1 MNIKQIVNL
10 ASFYAKNVKNSA
22 FETNR
27 TKQGIKS
34 ANQNSLRPLKNN
46 QKAEFSAESQTQ
58 RGLDGLRGLRGF
70 GGLRNVRGLRG
81 ARLAE
86 YGRSMVEM
94 LGVLA
99 VIGVLS
105 VAGMMGYRYAMDK
118 YRANDIIYE
127 VNLRNRDTWH
137 KYQLKGLPENEDM
150 LNEWA
155 EYTSTGFPIGVYL
168 RSTDM
173 FDVQVDDVPSRVCL
187 NVLNTNLE
195 GPLLIWVPTGENGRQ
210 LYDGTNAKELCQ
222 YGEEDAENVSIVFTT
237 SLSQYGA
244 ELGGGEAV
252 DENGRPVRYCL
263 DDGDCTGTCE
273 RCGSDYKCESTC
285 PDATPICSA
294 TQGKCVRC
302 EVNDDCPINQICN
315 EATNECDEIP
325 EACAEDEFRSRNG
338 ACIPCSHPSNVIIS
352 ADETFGEDKAT
363 GAELCAN
370 CANEGTARKLET
382 AGSTTYCSYT
392 CTKGISVQGKDG
404 QCHPCVNP
412 DGTPNTE
419 VIEIN
424 GGTESKSQ
432 CLACGNREWVQGKT
446 GNGFWCFTTLNCP
459 DGYFIG
465 TEYSAHIGASGRVPE
480 CISCSDFNLRG
491 YMGYHSFSGPT
502 SQQTLTDTCNSCGNR
517 YENNNFCF
525 PKCEQPD
532 ENSEEST
539 ICLTDPSN
547 EKCKRKWQNYKGECF
562 DCNAVTDTNR
572 SLLVYDNKLSPLDEL
587 CQKCGRQVAGSGYCA
602 PKQNTCGVGKIMDV
616 SGNCVACDSAT
627 VATIISDEVSG
638 CTACNTDGK
647 ELRWVVSFP
656 STSGTTLKCMKKCG
670 EEQWQR
676 ASGVCMN
683 CSDNFYYPE
692 VGMSPELQNLCT
704 ACSVPN
710 ERVLV
715 QSNTFCAKESCEKNE
730 FHNYIGECISCDIE
744 KGTTVSNL
752 SPTLQQECEACGN
765 RILLGYMCV
774 LINPGVSGVCNSI
787 GNGSHENYPD
797 GDGKLFRDY
806 NGNCRDC
813 NTLGSVMMGNG
824 GTIEQCK
831 SCGNRRWDGGCAL
844 GLCTDGTTF
853 LNVNNQCISCT
864 TSSKTEIDN
873 ITTSRSSCTECDNKR
888 VMTAEDTSG
897 ATKAYCVN
905 DCFGQLQNVNGQ
917 CGGSSWG
924 VFEIGSDDTSK
935 SMCRNYERIVYSKV
949 NGDQTRWY
957 CSAEP
962 RDGYFI
968 NINGGLSSC
977 TSGSTEIPDSNDARN
992 LCLDCSGAKHT
1003 VVEKDGRFYCEKG

>member
-1 MNIKQIVNL
+1 MTIKQIVNL
-10 ASFYAKNVKNSA
+10 ASFYAKKVKNGEFKA
-22 FETNR
+22 NR
-27 TKQGIKS
+27 TKQGIQS
-34 ANQNSLRPLKNN
+34 ANQNSLTRLKNN
-46 QKAEFSAESQTQ
+46 QKAGFLAESQTQ
-58 RGLDGLRGLRGF
+58 YGLSGLNGVRRLRGLNGIS
-70 GGLRNVRGLRG
+70 GLQGVRRLRG

-105 VAGMMGYRYAMDK
+105 IAGMMGYRYAMDK

-195 GPLLIWVPTGENGRQ
+195 GPLLIWVPTGENGKQ
-210 LYDGTNAKELCQ
+210 LYDGTNAEELCQ

-294 TQGKCVRC
+294 TQGRCVRC

-315 EATNECDEIP
+315 EASNECEEIP

-338 ACIPCSHPSNVIIS
+338 ACIPCSHPSNVIING
-352 ADETFGEDKAT
+352 DEVFGADKAT
-363 GAELCAN
+363 GSELCAN

-404 QCHPCVNP
+404 ECHPCVNP

-419 VIEIN
+419 VIIIDE
-424 GGTESKSQ
+424 GVEPQAQ
-432 CLACGNREWVQGKT
+432 CLACGDREWIHT
-446 GNGFWCFTTLNCP
+446 ECLPILNCKLGLEFSSSLECKSCDEP
-459 DGYFIG
+459 IVGEIG
-465 TEYSAHIGASGRVPE
+465 SWK
-480 CISCSDFNLRG
+480 
-491 YMGYHSFSGPT
+491 FSGPT
-502 SQQTLTDTCNSCGNR
+502 SSAKLKEWCNACPNR
-517 YENNNFCF
+517 YAWVESCYQ
-525 PKCEQPD
+525 KCSQPD

-539 ICLTDPSN
+539 ICLIDPSN
-547 EKCKRKWQNYKGECF
+547 EKCKRKWQNADGTCF
-562 DCNAVTDTNR
+562 DCDAVGVNT
-572 SLLVYDNKLSPLDEL
+572 SLGAYITPSPEWIDL
-587 CQKCGRQVAGSGYCA
+587 CEKCGREVIGNRYCA
-602 PKQNTCGVGKIMDV
+602 PKQNICGEGKIMDINGKCYDCGFDTGIV
-616 SGNCVACDSAT
+616 IS
-627 VATIISDEVSG
+627 SDEISG

-647 ELRWVVSFP
+647 ELRWVVSFVG
-656 STSGTTLKCMKKCG
+656 SQKSMLKCLKKCNDG
-670 EEQWQR
+670 EFQDKNGYCYSCDKNSAPWIFEDTVSAISQELSELCSSCPEPYNRRSFRQYTCGR
-676 ASGVCMN
+676 EN
-683 CSDNFYYPE
+683 C
-692 VGMSPELQNLCT
+692 
-704 ACSVPN
+704 PN
-710 ERVLV
+710 
-715 QSNTFCAKESCEKNE
+715 NE
-730 FHNYIGECISCDIE
+730 FHDENGNC
-744 KGTTVSNL
+744 TTCTTNSPVNITSELSN
-752 SPTLQQECEACGN
+752 ECEACGN
-765 RILLGYMCV
+765 RININNNCIF
-774 LINPGVSGVCNSI
+774 INPGISGVCNSLE
-787 GNGSHENYPD
+787 NGEHENYPD
-797 GDGKLFRDY
+797 GDGVLFRDSEGY
-806 NGNCRDC
+806 CRRCDDPK
-813 NTLGSVMMGNG
+813 TYSPSS
-824 GTIEQCK
+824 TAQCK
-831 SCGNRRWDGGCAL
+831 SCGNRRNDGGCAY

-864 TSSKTEIDN
+864 TSSRTEIDN
-873 ITTSRSSCTECDNKR
+873 TITSKDSCMACDNKR
-888 VMTAEDTSG
+888 VMMAEDTSG
-897 ATKAYCVN
+897 TTKAYCVN

-924 VFEIGSDDTSK
+924 NFEIGSDETSK
-935 SMCRNYERIVYSKV
+935 DMCRNYERVVYSKV
-949 NGDQTRWY
+949 NGDQTKWY
-957 CSAEP
+957 CSSAP

-977 TSGSTEIPDSNDARN
+977 TSGSTEIPKSNDARN
-992 LCLDCSGAKHT
+992 LCLDCSGAKRT
-1003 VVEKDGRFYCEKG
+1003 VVEKDGRFYCEKS

>member
-1 MNIKQIVNL
+1 MTIKQIVNV
-10 ASFYAKNVKNSA
+10 ASFYAKKVKNSA
-22 FETNR
+22 FEANR
-27 TKQGIKS
+27 AKQGIKS
-34 ANQNSLRPLKNN
+34 ANQNSFTHLKNN
-46 QKAEFSAESQTQ
+46 QKAEYSEKSQLQ
-58 RGLDGLRGLRGF
+58 HGLHRLSGLRGMRF
-70 GGLRNVRGLRG
+70 
-81 ARLAE
+81 AE

-195 GPLLIWVPTGENGRQ
+195 GPLLIWVPTGENGKQ
-210 LYDGTNAKELCQ
+210 LYDGTNAEELCQ

-294 TQGKCVRC
+294 TQGRCVRC

-315 EATNECDEIP
+315 EASNECEEIP

-338 ACIPCSHPSNVIIS
+338 ACIPCSHPSNVIING
-352 ADETFGEDKAT
+352 DETFGADKAT

-392 CTKGISVQGKDG
+392 CTAGISVQASNGSC
-404 QCHPCVNP
+404 QPCFDESGNP
-412 DGTPNTE
+412 TTNTFF
-419 VIEIN
+419 IDA
-424 GGTESKSQ
+424 GTESRSQ
-432 CLACGNREWVQGKT
+432 CLACGNREWIQFD
-446 GNGFWCFTTLNCP
+446 NNHFCFPKL
-459 DGYFIG
+459 
-465 TEYSAHIGASGRVPE
+465 E
-480 CISCSDFNLRG
+480 CSDNQFAG
-491 YMGYHSFSGPT
+491 YGETRYQNTEPRCRDCSDSIKRSSLFYHAFSGPT
-502 SQQTLTDTCNSCGNR
+502 SLQKLRDMCNACPNR
-517 YENNNFCF
+517 YVWDNVCF
-525 PKCEQPD
+525 QKCEQPD

-539 ICLTDPSN
+539 ICLTDPGN
-547 EKCKRKWQNYKGECF
+547 EKCKRKWQNAYGDCF
-562 DCNAVTDTNR
+562 DCDALGVNTTLTYYVSSVN
-572 SLLVYDNKLSPLDEL
+572 PEWEEL
-587 CQKCGRQVAGSGYCA
+587 CEKCGRQVVDGGYCA
-602 PKQNTCGVGKIMDV
+602 PKQNTCGAGKIMAV
-616 SGNCVACDSAT
+616 NGNCVACDSAT
-627 VATIISDEVSG
+627 VATIVSDEVSG

-656 STSGTTLKCMKKCG
+656 SDTGTTLKCMKKCG
-670 EEQWQR
+670 EGQFQNS
-676 ASGVCMN
+676 SGTCVD
-683 CSDNFYYPE
+683 CSNNSSTYGE
-692 VGMSPELQNLCT
+692 RVGLSPELRSLCLS
-704 ACSVPN
+704 CKEPN
-710 ERVLV
+710 ERFFPSVE
-715 QSNTFCAKESCEKNE
+715 TGFCGSKSCPKGT
-730 FHNYIGECISCDIE
+730 FHNYVGICVSCNTA
-744 KGTTVSNL
+744 GPQYNYFG
-752 SPTLQQECEACGN
+752 PNQQADCEACGN
-765 RILLGYMCV
+765 RIQLGNMCV

-787 GNGSHENYPD
+787 GNGSHEDYPA
-797 GDGKLFRDY
+797 GDGELFRDY
-806 NGNCRDC
+806 YGSCRDC
-813 NTLGSVMMGNG
+813 NTQGSVMMGNG
-824 GTIEQCK
+824 GTIAQCK

-844 GLCTDGTTF
+844 GLCTDGSTF

-873 ITTSRSSCTECDNKR
+873 IITSRSSCTECDNKR
-888 VMTAEDTSG
+888 VMTAEDSSG

-924 VFEIGSDDTSK
+924 NFEIGSDETSK
-935 SMCRNYERIVYSKV
+935 DMCRNYERVVYSKV
-949 NGDQTRWY
+949 NGDRTQWY
-957 CSAEP
+957 CSSAP

-992 LCLDCSGAKHT
+992 LCLDCSNAQRT
-1003 VVEKDGRFYCEKG
+1003 VVEKDGRFYCEKS

>member
-1 MNIKQIVNL
+1 MNIKQIVNSV
-10 ASFYAKNVKNSA
+10 SFYAKNVKSGEFKA
-22 FETNR
+22 NR
-27 TKQGIKS
+27 AKREIKS
-34 ANQNSLRPLKNN
+34 ANKTCFTRLKNN
-46 QKAEFSAESQTQ
+46 QKAEYSEQIKPQF
-58 RGLDGLRGLRGF
+58 GL
-70 GGLRNVRGLRG
+70 NGLRG
-81 ARLAE
+81 ARFAE

-118 YRANDIIYE
+118 YKANDIIYE

-244 ELGGGEAV
+244 ELGDGEAV

-294 TQGKCVRC
+294 TQGRCVRC

-315 EATNECDEIP
+315 EASNECEEIP
-325 EACAEDEFRSRNG
+325 EACAENEFRSRNG

-370 CANEGTARKLET
+370 CANEGTVRKLET
-382 AGSTTYCSYT
+382 AGDTTYCSYT

-404 QCHPCVNP
+404 ACHPCVNP

-419 VIEIN
+419 LIEIS
-424 GGTESKSQ
+424 GTEAKEQCVACGDREWVGDTTFTFCAPYIRCEQGYFLGRGESDKPVCYDCSSTNKTIDIYYWFSGPLSLEKSFEMCQ
-432 CLACGNREWVQGKT
+432 ACGNKKVVNNR
-446 GNGFWCFTTLNCP
+446 NCIP
-459 DGYFIG
+459 
-465 TEYSAHIGASGRVPE
+465 V
-480 CISCSDFNLRG
+480 
-491 YMGYHSFSGPT
+491 
-502 SQQTLTDTCNSCGNR
+502 
-517 YENNNFCF
+517 
-525 PKCEQPD
+525 CEQPD

-539 ICLTDPSN
+539 ICLTNPSN
-547 EKCKRKWQNYKGECF
+547 EKCKRKWQ
-562 DCNAVTDTNR
+562 DTNNACR
-572 SLLVYDNKLSPLDEL
+572 SCNEMTGNLRIANTDEAREMCL
-587 CQKCGRQVAGSGYCA
+587 KCGREVTDKNYCVV
-602 PKQNTCGVGKIMDV
+602 KQNICEENQVMSIYGTCI
-616 SGNCVACDSAT
+616 SCSSTSAI
-627 VATIISDEVSG
+627 TIASDEISG
-638 CTACNTDGK
+638 CTACNKNGQ
-647 ELRWVVSFP
+647 ELRWVVDSEDNGAP
-656 STSGTTLKCMKKCG
+656 ALRCILKCESDQFQNMYGKCYDCDVNYNYPNLGIGSDLAQTCYNCKDPERMLFSGNNCGKK
-670 EEQWQR
+670 
-676 ASGVCMN
+676 
-683 CSDNFYYPE
+683 Y
-692 VGMSPELQNLCT
+692 
-704 ACSVPN
+704 
-710 ERVLV
+710 
-715 QSNTFCAKESCEKNE
+715 CEKNE
-730 FHNYIGECISCDIE
+730 FHNYVGYCVSCNDNGAYSISRLPSD
-744 KGTTVSNL
+744 
-752 SPTLQQECEACGN
+752 QYAECEACGN
-765 RILLGYMCV
+765 RININNNCV
-774 LINPGVSGVCNSI
+774 LINPGVSGVCNSLE
-787 GNGSHENYPD
+787 NGEHENYPA
-797 GDGKLFRDY
+797 GDGVLFRDY
-806 NGNCRDC
+806 DGNCQRCDDPK
-813 NTLGSVMMGNG
+813 TYSPSS
-824 GTIEQCK
+824 TAQCK
-831 SCGNRRWDGGCAL
+831 SCGNRRNDGGCAL
-844 GLCTDGTTF
+844 GLCTDGSTF
-853 LNVNNQCISCT
+853 LNMNNQCISCT
-864 TSSKTEIDN
+864 TSSRTEIDN

-888 VMTAEDTSG
+888 VMTAEDSSG

-917 CGGSSWG
+917 CGSSSWG
-924 VFEIGSDDTSK
+924 NFEIGSDDTSK
-935 SMCRNYERIVYSKV
+935 SMCRNYERVVYSKI
-949 NGDQTRWY
+949 NGERTQWY
-957 CSAEP
+957 CSSAP

-977 TSGSTEIPDSNDARN
+977 TSGSTEIPKSNDARN
-992 LCLDCSGAKHT
+992 LCLDCSSAQRT
-1003 VVEKDGRFYCEKG
+1003 VVEKDGRFYCEKS

>member
-1 MNIKQIVNL
+1 MKIKGIFKRISRF
-10 ASFYAKNVKNSA
+10 SFSNAHRRNAPHRN
-22 FETNR
+22 T
-27 TKQGIKS
+27 
-34 ANQNSLRPLKNN
+34 
-46 QKAEFSAESQTQ
+46 TQ
-58 RGLDGLRGLRGF
+58 S
-70 GGLRNVRGLRG
+70 
-81 ARLAE
+81 AE

-105 VAGMMGYRYAMDK
+105 VGGIMGYRYAMDK

-210 LYDGTNAKELCQ
+210 LYDGTNAEELCQ

-315 EATNECDEIP
+315 EASNECEEIP
-325 EACAEDEFRSRNG
+325 EACAENEFRSRNG

-382 AGSTTYCSYT
+382 AGNTTYCSYT
-392 CTKGISVQGKDG
+392 CTKGISVQGQDG
-404 QCHPCVNP
+404 ACHPCVNP

-419 VIEIN
+419 VFEI
-424 GGTESKSQ
+424 GQSSEAKTQ
-432 CLACGNREWVQGKT
+432 CLACGDREWINFNGKVSCTPFLTFRDDMFIAWDPQYFPTYYDCKNTGVQ
-446 GNGFWCFTTLNCP
+446 NMRVDNSSHTTQQRLNEIC
-459 DGYFIG
+459 
-465 TEYSAHIGASGRVPE
+465 E
-480 CISCSDFNLRG
+480 
-491 YMGYHSFSGPT
+491 
-502 SQQTLTDTCNSCGNR
+502 TCDNR
-517 YENNNFCF
+517 YASEKRCF

-532 ENSEEST
+532 ENSEAST

-547 EKCKRKWQNYKGECF
+547 EKCKRKWQNANGECF
-562 DCNAVTDTNR
+562 DCDALRVNTTLMYL
-572 SLLVYDNKLSPLDEL
+572 SLSQELVDL
-587 CQKCGRQVAGSGYCA
+587 CEKCGREVVGNGYCSLTQNLCGKGKFMNVDGYCVSCSDKAGSA
-602 PKQNTCGVGKIMDV
+602 VV
-616 SGNCVACDSAT
+616 
-627 VATIISDEVSG
+627 SDEVSG
-638 CTACNTDGK
+638 CSACK
-647 ELRWVVSFP
+647 EVGEERWVVSFP
-656 STSGTTLKCMKKCG
+656 SSTGTTLKCMKKCEDG
-670 EEQWQR
+670 YLQDRLGYCVDCKEKNATWLQ
-676 ASGVCMN
+676 S
-683 CSDNFYYPE
+683 
-692 VGMSPELQNLCT
+692 SPELEEECLSCPSPNTKELYQGGGYCGSKQCT
-704 ACSVPN
+704 
-710 ERVLV
+710 ED
-715 QSNTFCAKESCEKNE
+715 E
-730 FHNYIGECISCDIE
+730 FIDSGGSCISCED
-744 KGTTVSNL
+744 TNPSVDLL
-752 SPTLQQECEACGN
+752 SLDADKVKLCEECEN
-765 RILLGYMCV
+765 RIYVSSRFCV
-774 LINPGVSGVCNSI
+774 AINPGVTGICNSLE
-787 GNGSHENYPD
+787 NGEHKNYPD
-797 GDGKLFRDY
+797 GDGKYFRDSQGY
-806 NGNCRDC
+806 CHLCTDPK
-813 NTLGSVMMGNG
+813 TYIPSSKS
-824 GTIEQCK
+824 QCK
-831 SCGNRRWDGGCAL
+831 SCGNRRNEGYFCSY
-844 GLCTDGTTF
+844 GLCTDGSTF
-853 LNVNNQCISCT
+853 LNINNQCISCT
-864 TSSKTEIDN
+864 TSSRTEIDN

-888 VMTAEDTSG
+888 VMTAEDSSG

-924 VFEIGSDDTSK
+924 NFEIGSDETSK
-935 SMCRNYERIVYSKV
+935 DMCRNYERVVYSKV
-949 NGDQTRWY
+949 NGDQTKWY
-957 CSAEP
+957 CSSAP

-992 LCLDCSGAKHT
+992 LCLDCSGAKRT
-1003 VVEKDGRFYCEKG
+1003 VVEKDGRFYCEKS

>member
-1 MNIKQIVNL
+1 MKIKGIFKRISRF
-10 ASFYAKNVKNSA
+10 SFSNAHRRNAPHRN
-22 FETNR
+22 T
-27 TKQGIKS
+27 
-34 ANQNSLRPLKNN
+34 
-46 QKAEFSAESQTQ
+46 TQ
-58 RGLDGLRGLRGF
+58 S
-70 GGLRNVRGLRG
+70 
-81 ARLAE
+81 AE

-105 VAGMMGYRYAMDK
+105 VAGIAGYRYAMDK
-118 YRANDIIYE
+118 YRSNDIIYE

-137 KYQLKGLPENEDM
+137 KYQLDGLPENEDR

-195 GPLLIWVPTGENGRQ
+195 GPLLIWVPTGENEKQ
-210 LYDGTNAKELCQ
+210 LFDGTNAEELCQ

-244 ELGGGEAV
+244 ELGNEAV

-315 EATNECDEIP
+315 EATNECEEIP
-325 EACAEDEFRSRNG
+325 EACAENEFRSRNG
-338 ACIPCSHPSNVIIS
+338 ACIPCSHPSNVIING
-352 ADETFGEDKAT
+352 DEVFGADKAT

-382 AGSTTYCSYT
+382 AGDTTYCSYT
-392 CTKGISVQGKDG
+392 CTKGISVQGQDG

-419 VIEIN
+419 VFEID
-424 GGTESKSQ
+424 GGTEAKEQ
-432 CLACGNREWVQGKT
+432 CLACGDREWVQMGKM
-446 GNGFWCFTTLNCP
+446 WCSPLKCESNQFIGKEY
-459 DGYFIG
+459 DGHIGGG
-465 TEYSAHIGASGRVPE
+465 TEYPPICIDCSSSRVISYLGIAGANA
-480 CISCSDFNLRG
+480 D
-491 YMGYHSFSGPT
+491 SFSGPT
-502 SQQTLTDTCNSCGNR
+502 NKDTLVQLCNNCPNR
-517 YENNNFCF
+517 QELNSYCVK
-525 PKCEQPD
+525 KCEQPD

-539 ICLTDPSN
+539 ICKTDPGN
-547 EKCKRKWQNYKGECF
+547 EKCKRKWQNGYGACLS
-562 DCNAVTDTNR
+562 CNQNGNSSLIFANR
-572 SLLVYDNKLSPLDEL
+572 ISSTLADL
-587 CQKCGRQVAGSGYCA
+587 CEKCGRQVTPDGNCA
-602 PKQNTCGVGKIMDV
+602 PKQNLCSEGQIMDV
-616 SGNCVACDSAT
+616 SGNCISCTSASS
-627 VATIISDEVSG
+627 AITILSDEESG
-638 CTACNTDGK
+638 CTACNKDGQ
-647 ELRWVVSFP
+647 EIRWVISYTNGNTNLPIVQ
-656 STSGTTLKCMKKCG
+656 CMKKCNENQFQG
-670 EEQWQR
+670 TN
-676 ASGVCMN
+676 GVCYD
-683 CSDNFYYPE
+683 CSDSS
-692 VGMSPELQNLCT
+692 SPYAEGEQLQSLCLS
-704 ACSVPN
+704 CSKPN
-710 ERVLV
+710 ERTLFNNQRRCGKKV
-715 QSNTFCAKESCEKNE
+715 CATNE
-730 FHNYIGECISCDIE
+730 FQDTYGVCLSCNNTESGDLRGIDSE
-744 KGTTVSNL
+744 KAL
-752 SPTLQQECEACGN
+752 LCEACGN
-765 RILLGYMCV
+765 RIKLGFCA
-774 LINPGVSGVCNSI
+774 LINPGVSGVCNSLE
-787 GNGSHENYPD
+787 NGAHENYPD
-797 GDGKLFRDY
+797 GDGKYFRDNTGY
-806 NGNCRDC
+806 CRRCDDPK
-813 NTLGSVMMGNG
+813 TYTPSS
-824 GTIEQCK
+824 IAQCK
-831 SCGNRRWDGGCAL
+831 SCGNRRNDGGCAL

-864 TSSKTEIDN
+864 TSSRTEIDN

-917 CGGSSWG
+917 CGGSSWSN
-924 VFEIGSDDTSK
+924 FEIGSDETSK
-935 SMCRNYERIVYSKV
+935 SMCRNYERVVYSKA

-957 CSAEP
+957 CSSAP

-992 LCLDCSGAKHT
+992 LCLDCSGAKRT
-1003 VVEKDGRFYCEKG
+1003 VIEKDGRFYCEKS

>member
-1 MNIKQIVNL
+1 MKTKDIFKKIRHFSLTAAHWRN
-10 ASFYAKNVKNSA
+10 ASHRN
-22 FETNR
+22 T
-27 TKQGIKS
+27 
-34 ANQNSLRPLKNN
+34 
-46 QKAEFSAESQTQ
+46 TQ
-58 RGLDGLRGLRGF
+58 S
-70 GGLRNVRGLRG
+70 
-81 ARLAE
+81 AE

-150 LNEWA
+150 LREWS
-155 EYTSTGFPIGVYL
+155 EYTSTGFPIGVYI

-195 GPLLIWVPTGENGRQ
+195 GPLLIWVPTGENERQ

-315 EATNECDEIP
+315 EASNECEEIP

-338 ACIPCSHPSNVIIS
+338 ACIPCSHPSNVIING
-352 ADETFGEDKAT
+352 DEVFGADKAT
-363 GAELCAN
+363 GSELCAN

-382 AGSTTYCSYT
+382 AGDTTYCSYT

-404 QCHPCVNP
+404 ECHPCVNP

-419 VIEIN
+419 VFEISN
-424 GGTESKSQ
+424 GDESAAQ
-432 CLACGNREWVQGKT
+432 CIACADYRIAINNSSG
-446 GNGFWCFTTLNCP
+446 
-459 DGYFIG
+459 GYCGLTFCNDSEFMIR
-465 TEYSAHIGASGRVPE
+465 SALGIPE
-480 CISCSDFNLRG
+480 CKSCLD
-491 YMGYHSFSGPT
+491 T
-502 SQQTLTDTCNSCGNR
+502 SMKYSLDLGTVIGQLEQSKITEMCNNCINH
-517 YENNNFCF
+517 YEWNNNCY
-525 PKCEQPD
+525 PKCEQPE

-562 DCNAVTDTNR
+562 DCDEVNAY
-572 SLLVYDNKLSPLDEL
+572 SLLIFDNSLDKLKEL
-587 CQKCGRQVAGSGYCA
+587 CEKCGRQVTESGYCA
-602 PKQNTCGVGKIMDV
+602 PKQNTCGTEKIMDV
-616 SGNCVACDSAT
+616 SGNCVACDSSTA
-627 VATIISDEVSG
+627 ATIISDEVSG
-638 CTACNTDGK
+638 CTACNTNGK

-656 STSGTTLKCMKKCG
+656 SDTGPTLKCMKKCSEG
-670 EEQWQR
+670 QWQD
-676 ASGVCMN
+676 SGGACKD
-683 CSDNFYYPE
+683 CSDNVYYPE
-692 VGMSPELQNLCT
+692 VGASPELQNLCT
-704 ACSVPN
+704 TCPLPN
-710 ERVLV
+710 TRELV
-715 QSNTFCAKESCEKNE
+715 QFDKFCAKKSCAKNE
-730 FHNYIGECISCDIE
+730 FHNYLGECVSCKVE
-744 KGTTVSNL
+744 KGTSIHNL
-752 SPTLQQECEACGN
+752 SATLQQECEACGN

-774 LINPGVSGVCNSI
+774 FINPGVSGVCNSLE
-787 GNGSHENYPD
+787 NGIHENYPA
-797 GDGKLFRDY
+797 GDGELFRDFQGY
-806 NGNCRDC
+806 CRRCDD
-813 NTLGSVMMGNG
+813 GS
-824 GTIEQCK
+824 
-831 SCGNRRWDGGCAL
+831 
-844 GLCTDGTTF
+844 TF

-917 CGGSSWG
+917 CGGGSWG
-924 VFEIGSDDTSK
+924 VFEIGSDETSK
-935 SMCRNYERIVYSKV
+935 RMCRNYDRVVYSKV
-949 NGDQTRWY
+949 NGDRTQWY
-957 CSAEP
+957 CSSAP

-977 TSGSTEIPDSNDARN
+977 TSGSTEIPKSNDARN
-992 LCLDCSGAKHT
+992 LCLDCSGAKRS

>member
-10 ASFYAKNVKNSA
+10 ASFYAKKVKNGE
-22 FETNR
+22 FTPNR

-34 ANQNSLRPLKNN
+34 ANQTCFTRLKNN
-46 QKAEFSAESQTQ
+46 QKAEHSEQIKPQF
-58 RGLDGLRGLRGF
+58 GLNGLRGMH
-70 GGLRNVRGLRG
+70 GLSGVRTRG
-81 ARLAE
+81 ARFAE

-244 ELGGGEAV
+244 ELGDGEAV

-315 EATNECDEIP
+315 EATNECEEIP
-325 EACAEDEFRSRNG
+325 EVCAENEFRSRNG

-404 QCHPCVNP
+404 ACHPCVNP

-419 VIEIN
+419 VFEIDN
-424 GGTESKSQ
+424 GNESNSQ
-432 CLACGNREWVQGKT
+432 CVSCADREWLRRINT
-446 GNGFWCFTTLNCP
+446 TWCTPLLNCS
-459 DGYFIG
+459 DTQFIG
-465 TEYSAHIGASGRVPE
+465 TNYSGHTGAGETVPPI
-480 CISCSDFNLRG
+480 CIECSDPMIRSFMR
-491 YMGYHSFSGPT
+491 YATFSGPLN
-502 SQQTLTDTCNSCGNR
+502 QNKLTQKCNACSNR
-517 YENNNFCF
+517 YTWNDFCYQ
-525 PKCEQPD
+525 KCEQP
-532 ENSEEST
+532 EETSEESI

-547 EKCKRKWQNYKGECF
+547 EKCKRKWQNVKGECLA
-562 DCNAVTDTNR
+562 CNETSAD
-572 SLLVYDNKLSPLDEL
+572 SLLKEDNKINPYLEEL
-587 CQKCGRQVAGSGYCA
+587 CEKCGRQVTDAGYCA
-602 PKQNTCGVGKIMDV
+602 PKQNMCGAGKIMDV

-627 VATIISDEVSG
+627 AATIVSDEVSG

-656 STSGTTLKCMKKCG
+656 SDTGTTLKCMKKCG
-670 EEQWQR
+670 EGQWQD
-676 ASGVCMN
+676 SGGACRD

-704 ACSVPN
+704 ACPLPN
-710 ERVLV
+710 TRELV
-715 QSNTFCAKESCEKNE
+715 QFDKFCAKKSCAKNE
-730 FHNYIGECISCDIE
+730 FHNYIGECVSCNIE
-744 KGTTVSNL
+744 KGTSVSNL
-752 SPTLQQECEACGN
+752 SAMLQQECEACGN

-774 LINPGVSGVCNSI
+774 LINPGVSGICNSVE
-787 GNGSHENYPD
+787 NGEYENYSA
-797 GDGKLFRDY
+797 GDGELFRDFQGY
-806 NGNCRDC
+806 CRRCDDP
-813 NTLGSVMMGNG
+813 TTYTPSS
-824 GTIEQCK
+824 IAQCK
-831 SCGNRRWDGGCAL
+831 SCGNRRNDGGRCAF
-844 GLCTDGTTF
+844 GLCTDGSTF

-873 ITTSRSSCTECDNKR
+873 ITTSRSSCTECDSKR
-888 VMTAEDTSG
+888 VMTAEDTTG
-897 ATKAYCVN
+897 TTKAYCVN

-924 VFEIGSDDTSK
+924 NFEIGSDETSK
-935 SMCRNYERIVYSKV
+935 SMCRNYERVVYSKV
-949 NGDQTRWY
+949 NGDQTKWY
-957 CSAEP
+957 CSSAP

-992 LCLDCSGAKHT
+992 LCLDCSNTQRT
-1003 VVEKDGRFYCEKG
+1003 VVEKDGRFYCEKS

>member
-10 ASFYAKNVKNSA
+10 ASFYAKKVKNRE
-22 FETNR
+22 FEANR
-27 TKQGIKS
+27 AKQEIKS
-34 ANQNSLRPLKNN
+34 ANQTCFTRLKNN

-58 RGLDGLRGLRGF
+58 RGLDELSGLSGLNGISR
-70 GGLRNVRGLRG
+70 LRC
-81 ARLAE
+81 AHLAE

-105 VAGMMGYRYAMDK
+105 VAGIMGYRYAMDK

-210 LYDGTNAKELCQ
+210 LYDGTNAEELCQ

-244 ELGGGEAV
+244 KLGDGEAV

-263 DDGDCTGTCE
+263 DDDDCTGTCE

-294 TQGKCVRC
+294 TQGRCVRC

-315 EATNECDEIP
+315 EATNECEEIP
-325 EACAEDEFRSRNG
+325 EACAENEFRSRNG
-338 ACIPCSHPSNVIIS
+338 ACIPCSHPSNVIING
-352 ADETFGEDKAT
+352 DEVFGEDKAT

-382 AGSTTYCSYT
+382 AGNTTYCSYT

-404 QCHPCVNP
+404 QCHPCINP

-419 VIEIN
+419 SFVID

-432 CLACGNREWVQGKT
+432 CLACGDREWI
-446 GNGFWCFTTLNCP
+446 NNWCIPILTCNK
-459 DGYFIG
+459 GEFIG
-465 TEYSAHIGASGRVPE
+465 ENWGNAPGGNPEPFCFKCDDPLARYGIRYS
-480 CISCSDFNLRG
+480 L
-491 YMGYHSFSGPT
+491 FSGPLSLEKIET
-502 SQQTLTDTCNSCGNR
+502 YCNRCENR
-517 YENNNFCF
+517 HVYDKHCVL
-525 PKCEQPD
+525 KCSQPD

-547 EKCKRKWQNYKGECF
+547 EKCKRKWQNTSGQCY
-562 DCNAVTDTNR
+562 DCDATGVDTSILDTNGI
-572 SLLVYDNKLSPLDEL
+572 SSEYKVL
-587 CQKCGRQVAGSGYCA
+587 CEKCGRQVVDGGYCA
-602 PKQNTCGVGKIMDV
+602 PKQNTCGSGKIMAV
-616 SGNCVACDSAT
+616 NGNCVTCDSANT
-627 VATIISDEVSG
+627 ATIVSDAVSG

-656 STSGTTLKCMKKCG
+656 STKGTILRCMKKCG
-670 EEQWQR
+670 NNEFQDENGYCY
-676 ASGVCMN
+676 ACDESSAPTISTSVELKDN
-683 CSDNFYYPE
+683 C
-692 VGMSPELQNLCT
+692 L
-704 ACSVPN
+704 ACKGKN
-710 ERVLV
+710 ARKLFG
-715 QSNTFCAKESCEKNE
+715 NNCAKEICSDFE
-730 FHNYIGECISCDIE
+730 FRNYTGKCIRCDDY
-744 KGTTVSNL
+744 VSDSHVSGFANNKA
-752 SPTLQQECEACGN
+752 ECEVCPNRMWLTTGACAP
-765 RILLGYMCV
+765 IV
-774 LINPGVSGVCNSI
+774 PGEWGLCNSVE
-787 GNGSHENYPD
+787 NDSHGNYPE
-797 GDGKLFRDY
+797 GDKVYYRDSRGK
-806 NGNCRDC
+806 CRKCSDPA
-813 NTLGSVMMGNG
+813 SYDASSYA
-824 GTIEQCK
+824 QCK
-831 SCGNRRWDGGCAL
+831 SCGNRRNDNGYCVY

-924 VFEIGSDDTSK
+924 NFEIGSDETSK
-935 SMCRNYERIVYSKV
+935 SMCRNYERVVYSKV
-949 NGDQTRWY
+949 NGDQTKWY
-957 CSAEP
+957 CSSAP

-977 TSGSTEIPDSNDARN
+977 TSGSTEIPKSNDARN
-992 LCLDCSGAKHT
+992 LCLACSSAQRT
-1003 VVEKDGRFYCEKG
+1003 VVEKDGRFYCEKS

>member
-10 ASFYAKNVKNSA
+10 ASFYTKNVKNRV
-22 FETNR
+22 FDTNR
-27 TKQGIKS
+27 VKQEIKS
-34 ANQNSLRPLKNN
+34 ANQNSFTHLKNN
-46 QKAEFSAESQTQ
+46 QKAEFSADSQTQ
-58 RGLDGLRGLRGF
+58 RGLDGLRGLRGLS
-70 GGLRNVRGLRG
+70 GVRTKGVH
-81 ARLAE
+81 LAE

-105 VAGMMGYRYAMDK
+105 VAGIMGYRYAMDK
-118 YRANDIIYE
+118 YRSNDIVYE

-210 LYDGTNAKELCQ
+210 LYDGTNAEELCQ

-244 ELGGGEAV
+244 ELGDGEAV

-294 TQGKCVRC
+294 TQGRCVRC

-315 EATNECDEIP
+315 EASNECEEIP

-338 ACIPCSHPSNVIIS
+338 ACIPCSHPSNVIING
-352 ADETFGEDKAT
+352 DEVFGADKAT

-382 AGSTTYCSYT
+382 AGDTTYCSYT

-404 QCHPCVNP
+404 ECHPCINP

-419 VIEIN
+419 VFEID
-424 GGTESKSQ
+424 GGVESVNQ
-432 CLACGNREWVQGKT
+432 CVACGDRERF
-446 GNGFWCFTTLNCP
+446 NSYCSPILNCEEGKEFLGKGNENYP
-459 DGYFIG
+459 QCYPCNISERKDMLLQ
-465 TEYSAHIGASGRVPE
+465 YSSG
-480 CISCSDFNLRG
+480 II
-491 YMGYHSFSGPT
+491 T
-502 SQQTLTDTCNSCGNR
+502 QQKMNQLCQSCGLNVIDN
-517 YENNNFCF
+517 YCY

-532 ENSEEST
+532 ENSEESI

-547 EKCKRKWQNYKGECF
+547 EKCKRKWQNYNGECF
-562 DCNAVTDTNR
+562 SCNNSGTTTSIMSLAGGTNPI
-572 SLLVYDNKLSPLDEL
+572 LENLCEL
-587 CQKCGRQVAGSGYCA
+587 CGRQVANGYCI
-602 PKQNTCGVGKIMDV
+602 PKKNNICNENQFMDATGECVDCETDGVVDIASDEISGCSACSKNGIQTRWAV
-616 SGNCVACDSAT
+616 SVQDTKGTKYVCLKKCDSQEFQD
-627 VATIISDEVSG
+627 ILGRCWS
-638 CTACNTDGK
+638 
-647 ELRWVVSFP
+647 
-656 STSGTTLKCMKKCG
+656 
-670 EEQWQR
+670 
-676 ASGVCMN
+676 
-683 CSDNFYYPE
+683 CSDTSTYQILR
-692 VGMSPELQNLCT
+692 SPELKTLCT
-704 ACSVPN
+704 QCPSPDERIVPSESFCGPLKCPENQFHTNFAGCALCNTADVRSV
-710 ERVLV
+710 
-715 QSNTFCAKESCEKNE
+715 
-730 FHNYIGECISCDIE
+730 YGIGE
-744 KGTTVSNL
+744 NL
-752 SPTLQQECEACGN
+752 QKECEACGN
-765 RILLGYMCV
+765 RILLGSWCAY
-774 LINPGVSGVCNSI
+774 INPGVSGICNSLE
-787 GNGSHENYPD
+787 NGDYKDYSD
-797 GDGKLFRDY
+797 GDGLLFRDY
-806 NGNCRDC
+806 YGNCQRCDDPA
-813 NTLGSVMMGNG
+813 SYQIVS
-824 GTIEQCK
+824 IAQCK
-831 SCGNRRWDGGCAL
+831 SCGNRRVDGSYCAY

-853 LNVNNQCISCT
+853 LNINNQCISCT

-905 DCFGQLQNVNGQ
+905 DCYGQLQNVNGQ
-917 CGGSSWG
+917 CVGSSWG
-924 VFEIGSDDTSK
+924 NFEIGSDETSK
-935 SMCRNYERIVYSKV
+935 SMCRNYERVVYSKV
-949 NGDQTRWY
+949 NGDQTKWY
-957 CSAEP
+957 CSSAP

-992 LCLDCSGAKHT
+992 LCLDCSGAKRT

>member
-1 MNIKQIVNL
+1 MNIKQLVNL
-10 ASFYAKNVKNSA
+10 ASFYAQKVKNGE
-22 FETNR
+22 FEANR
-27 TKQGIKS
+27 AKQEIKS
-34 ANQNSLRPLKNN
+34 ANQNIFTRLKNN
-46 QKAEFSAESQTQ
+46 QKAECSVESQTQ
-58 RGLDGLRGLRGF
+58 RGLGGF
-70 GGLRNVRGLRG
+70 GGLRNVRRLRG
-81 ARLAE
+81 ARFAE

-99 VIGVLS
+99 IIGVLS
-105 VAGMMGYRYAMDK
+105 VAGIMGYRYAMDK

-195 GPLLIWVPTGENGRQ
+195 GPLLIWVPTGEDEKQ
-210 LYDGTNAKELCQ
+210 LFDGTNAEELCQ

-315 EATNECDEIP
+315 EATNECEEIP

-338 ACIPCSHPSNVIIS
+338 ACIPCSHPSNVIING
-352 ADETFGEDKAT
+352 DETFGADKAT

-382 AGSTTYCSYT
+382 AGDTTYCSYT

-404 QCHPCVNP
+404 ECHPCVNP
-412 DGTPNTE
+412 DGTPNME
-419 VIEIN
+419 SFQID
-424 GGTESKSQ
+424 GGTESKTQ
-432 CLACGNREWVQGKT
+432 
-446 GNGFWCFTTLNCP
+446 
-459 DGYFIG
+459 
-465 TEYSAHIGASGRVPE
+465 
-480 CISCSDFNLRG
+480 
-491 YMGYHSFSGPT
+491 
-502 SQQTLTDTCNSCGNR
+502 
-517 YENNNFCF
+517 
-525 PKCEQPD
+525 
-532 ENSEEST
+532 
-539 ICLTDPSN
+539 
-547 EKCKRKWQNYKGECF
+547 
-562 DCNAVTDTNR
+562 
-572 SLLVYDNKLSPLDEL
+572 
-587 CQKCGRQVAGSGYCA
+587 
-602 PKQNTCGVGKIMDV
+602 
-616 SGNCVACDSAT
+616 
-627 VATIISDEVSG
+627 
-638 CTACNTDGK
+638 
-647 ELRWVVSFP
+647 
-656 STSGTTLKCMKKCG
+656 
-670 EEQWQR
+670 
-676 ASGVCMN
+676 
-683 CSDNFYYPE
+683 
-692 VGMSPELQNLCT
+692 
-704 ACSVPN
+704 
-710 ERVLV
+710 
-715 QSNTFCAKESCEKNE
+715 
-730 FHNYIGECISCDIE
+730 
-744 KGTTVSNL
+744 
-752 SPTLQQECEACGN
+752 CEACGN
-765 RILLGYMCV
+765 DRFWFQTVHYLKYYCASKHQCADDEFHELGSSQCIPCSDPTGYYYQIASNNQEATDYFAKSCTHCPDRLVRMWGLKYCV
-774 LINPGVSGVCNSI
+774 LSCKQPAGAPEECSDPTTCNRVWQNSSATCFSCDALTASNSIYTQDSVAVDLCLKCGRTVVPSEGNYSFCVLTQQCDATTQFLGKNGWCYSCKQANKVLIDENELSCENNCSNVSPRKKVQGYNGLWYCVPVCKDGYIHDRDGYCRIYGEYDTFSPLVVNDCEKIYGDTHMLYNTTCIPKKCPPDTFRGASNDCVSCSSPNTVYLRRNSAELESCLNCGNRIEVVRTLEHSNCIFINPGISGVCNSLE
-787 GNGSHENYPD
+787 NGEHENYLD
-797 GDGKLFRDY
+797 GDGVLFRDSEGY
-806 NGNCRDC
+806 CRRCDDPK
-813 NTLGSVMMGNG
+813 TYSPSS
-824 GTIEQCK
+824 TAQCK
-831 SCGNRRWDGGCAL
+831 SCGNRRNDGGCAY

-864 TSSKTEIDN
+864 TSSRTEIDN

-905 DCFGQLQNVNGQ
+905 DCYGQLQNVNGQ

-924 VFEIGSDDTSK
+924 NFEIGSDETSK
-935 SMCRNYERIVYSKV
+935 DMCRDYERVVYSKV
-949 NGDQTRWY
+949 NGDQTKWY
-957 CSAEP
+957 CSSAP

-1003 VVEKDGRFYCEKG
+1003 VVEKDGRFYCEKS

>member
-1 MNIKQIVNL
+1 MNIKQILNL
-10 ASFYAKNVKNSA
+10 ASFYAQKVKNGG
-22 FETNR
+22 FEANR
-27 TKQGIKS
+27 AKQGIKS

-46 QKAEFSAESQTQ
+46 QKAGFSAESQTQ
-58 RGLDGLRGLRGF
+58 RGLDGLRKLRGLRVNG
-70 GGLRNVRGLRG
+70 VRGLRG

-105 VAGMMGYRYAMDK
+105 VAGIAGYRYAMDK

-195 GPLLIWVPTGENGRQ
+195 GPLLIWVPTGENGKQ

-315 EATNECDEIP
+315 EATNECEEIP

-338 ACIPCSHPSNVIIS
+338 ACIPCSHPSNVIING
-352 ADETFGEDKAT
+352 DEAFGADKAT

-419 VIEIN
+419 VFEISN
-424 GGTESKSQ
+424 GDESAAQ
-432 CLACGNREWVQGKT
+432 CIACADYRIAINNSSG
-446 GNGFWCFTTLNCP
+446 
-459 DGYFIG
+459 GYCGLTFCNDSEFMIR
-465 TEYSAHIGASGRVPE
+465 SALGIPE
-480 CISCSDFNLRG
+480 CKSCLD
-491 YMGYHSFSGPT
+491 T
-502 SQQTLTDTCNSCGNR
+502 SMKYSLDLGTVIGQLEQSKITEMCNNCINH
-517 YENNNFCF
+517 YEWNNNCY
-525 PKCEQPD
+525 PKCEQP
-532 ENSEEST
+532 EETSEEST

-547 EKCKRKWQNYKGECF
+547 EKCKRKWQNVKGECLA
-562 DCNAVTDTNR
+562 CNETSAD
-572 SLLVYDNKLSPLDEL
+572 SLLKEDNKINPYLEEL
-587 CQKCGRQVAGSGYCA
+587 CEKCGRQVTDAGYCA
-602 PKQNTCGVGKIMDV
+602 PKQNMCGVGKIMDV

-627 VATIISDEVSG
+627 VATIISDEASG

-656 STSGTTLKCMKKCG
+656 SDTGTTLKCMKKC
-670 EEQWQR
+670 
-676 ASGVCMN
+676 
-683 CSDNFYYPE
+683 SDNQFQDYAGNCRDCSYTGPY
-692 VGMSPELQNLCT
+692 GNILTSPELASLCT
-704 ACSVPN
+704 FCKDPN
-710 ERVLV
+710 TRKPFYND
-715 QSNTFCAKESCEKNE
+715 SFCGKTTCGTSE
-730 FHNYIGECISCDIE
+730 FHTYVGGCVSCNVENYELLFGLTEE
-744 KGTTVSNL
+744 Q
-752 SPTLQQECEACGN
+752 QQECDDCGN
-765 RILLGYMCV
+765 RINLK
-774 LINPGVSGVCNSI
+774 NGVCSFINIGKQGICNSVE
-787 GNGSHENYPD
+787 NGAHENYPA
-797 GDGKLFRDY
+797 GDGKLFRDNIGY
-806 NGNCRDC
+806 CRSCDDPQAYVPSS
-813 NTLGSVMMGNG
+813 TA
-824 GTIEQCK
+824 QCK
-831 SCGNRRWDGGCAL
+831 SCGNRRVDGSYCAY
-844 GLCTDGTTF
+844 GLCTDGSTF

-864 TSSKTEIDN
+864 TSSRTEIDN

-905 DCFGQLQNVNGQ
+905 DCYGQLQNVNGQ

-924 VFEIGSDDTSK
+924 NFEIGSDDTSK
-935 SMCRNYERIVYSKV
+935 SMCRNYDRVVYSKV
-949 NGDQTRWY
+949 TGDRTQWY
-957 CSAEP
+957 CSSEP

-968 NINGGLSSC
+968 NINGGLSAC
-977 TSGSTEIPDSNDARN
+977 TSGSTEIPKSNDARN
-992 LCLDCSGAKHT
+992 LCLDCSTAQRT
-1003 VVEKDGRFYCEKG
+1003 VIEKDERFYCEKS